1 MNDDAQILIARL
13 LTHQTLRRDDKLVK
27 RVLSDE
33 LFRAEIDTRLLATGL
48 KLLDNVYADHVTLAL
63 TRAIEPKIFGA
74 RDVWQ
79 NNNFGLSRDGV
90 ALLVVL
96 WAQIILPKR
105 ERQETHQHA
114 EDDQNDMF
122 GVEKPLPRAEDTSI
136 GIAYKALLAD
146 FGDKLGKKTRLD
158 MNLGILAKLGF
169 IERRGDVIVEG
180 PLLDLMM
187 DTDLLKERIIN
198 GALADVFKR
207 APAQIIPVPRRAPPA
222 AADATVAAEEPADAA
237 DAEVPAFDAPAFDV
251 PAFDVPA
258 AIHREVL
265 PVGASAEEHAV
276 EADAAHDSAAGDDH
290 AAAAPSDDTPA
301 RD

>member
-1 MNDDAQILIARL
+1 MNDDSQILIARL

-33 LFRAEIDTRLLATGL
+33 LFRAEVDARLLATGL

-74 RDVWQ
+74 RDIWQ
-79 NNNFGLSRDGV
+79 NNNFGLARDGV

-105 ERQETHQHA
+105 ERQETHQHVG
-114 EDDQNDMF
+114 DDQNDMF
-122 GVEKPLPRAEDTSI
+122 GIEKPLPRAEDTSI

-146 FGDKLGKKTRLD
+146 FGDKLGKKTRMD

-169 IERRGDVIVEG
+169 IERRGDIIVEG

-187 DTDLLKERIIN
+187 DTDMLKERIIN

-207 APAQIIPVPRRAPPA
+207 APARIIPVPRRAPPA
-222 AADATVAAEEPADAA
+222 PTLEETLSEEAAAEAA
-237 DAEVPAFDAPAFDV
+237 
-251 PAFDVPA
+251 A
-258 AIHREVL
+258 A
-265 PVGASAEEHAV
+265 ASAA
-276 EADAAHDSAAGDDH
+276 EA
-290 AAAAPSDDTPA
+290 AAAAPLAQALPAGAAAESHDAAFAADAAAPDDGAAAPSADTPT

>member
-13 LTHQTLRRDDKLVK
+13 LTHQTLRREDKLVK

-33 LFRAEIDTRLLATGL
+33 LFRAEVDARLLATGL

-105 ERQETHQHA
+105 ERQETHQNA
-114 EDDQNDMF
+114 DDDQNDMF

-158 MNLGILAKLGF
+158 MNLGILSKLGF
-169 IERRGDVIVEG
+169 IERRGDIIVEG

-187 DTDLLKERIIN
+187 DTDMLKERIIN

-222 AADATVAAEEPADAA
+222 DDADPVR
-237 DAEVPAFDAPAFDV
+237 
-251 PAFDVPA
+251 
-258 AIHREVL
+258 AIANEL
-265 PVGASAEEHAV
+265 
-276 EADAAHDSAAGDDH
+276 AGDITSDLGGDISTDI
-290 AAAAPSDDTPA
+290 ASDISTDIEATQVEIDAPSDDTPT

>member
-207 APAQIIPVPRRAPPA
+207 APAQIIPVPRRAPP
-222 AADATVAAEEPADAA
+222 PADVA
-237 DAEVPAFDAPAFDV
+237 DDEVPAFEVPAFDV

-258 AIHREVL
+258 AIHREAL
-265 PVGASAEEHAV
+265 PAGAAAEEHAV
-276 EADAAHDSAAGDDH
+276 EPDAAHDGAAGGDH

>member
-1 MNDDAQILIARL
+1 MNDDSQILIARL

-33 LFRAEIDTRLLATGL
+33 LFRAEVDARLLATGL

-74 RDVWQ
+74 RDIWQ
-79 NNNFGLSRDGV
+79 NNNFGLARDGV

-105 ERQETHQHA
+105 ERQETHQHVG
-114 EDDQNDMF
+114 DDQNDMF
-122 GVEKPLPRAEDTSI
+122 GIEKPLPRAEDTSI

-146 FGDKLGKKTRLD
+146 FGDKLGKKTRMD

-169 IERRGDVIVEG
+169 IERRGDIIVEG

-187 DTDLLKERIIN
+187 DTDMLKERIIN

-207 APAQIIPVPRRAPPA
+207 APARIIPVPRRAPPA
-222 AADATVAAEEPADAA
+222 PTLEETLSEEAAAEAA
-237 DAEVPAFDAPAFDV
+237 N
-251 PAFDVPA
+251 A
-258 AIHREVL
+258 AAA
-265 PVGASAEEHAV
+265 ASAAES
-276 EADAAHDSAAGDDH
+276 DSAAAPPAPALPAG
-290 AAAAPSDDTPA
+290 AAAESHDAAFAAADLPPAAAGPDDA
-301 RD
+301 A

>member
-1 MNDDAQILIARL
+1 MNDDSQILIARL
-13 LTHQTLRRDDKLVK
+13 LTHQTLRRDDRLVK

-33 LFRAEIDTRLLATGL
+33 LFRAEVDQRLAACGM
-48 KLLDNVYADHVTLAL
+48 KMLDNVYADHVTLAL
-63 TRAIEPKIFGA
+63 SRNIEPKIFGA

-79 NNNFGLSRDGV
+79 NNNFGLARDGV

-122 GVEKPLPRAEDTSI
+122 GTEKPLPRAEDTSI

-146 FGDKLGKKTRLD
+146 FGDKLGKKTRMD

-169 IERRGDVIVEG
+169 IERRGDIIVEG
-180 PLLDLMM
+180 PLLDLLM
-187 DTDLLKERIIN
+187 DTDLLKERIVN

-207 APAQIIPVPRRAPPA
+207 VPSQIVHIPRAALAEA
-222 AADATVAAEEPADAA
+222 AASAAAENAAIAAIAVAAAAEAEAGAVLADAAHADAVASAVSDAADAA
-237 DAEVPAFDAPAFDV
+237 DATDA
-251 PAFDVPA
+251 
-258 AIHREVL
+258 
-265 PVGASAEEHAV
+265 S
-276 EADAAHDSAAGDDH
+276 
-290 AAAAPSDDTPA
+290 APSDTPN

>member
-13 LTHQTLRRDDKLVK
+13 LSHQTLRRDDKLVK

-33 LFRAEIDTRLLATGL
+33 QFRTEVDARLLAVGL
-48 KLLDNVYADHVTLAL
+48 KLLDNVYADHVTVAL
-63 TRAIEPKIFGA
+63 HRNIEPKIFGA
-74 RDVWQ
+74 KDVWQ

-114 EDDQNDMF
+114 EDNQNDMF
-122 GVEKPLPRAEDTSI
+122 GTDKPLPRAEDTSI

-158 MNLGILAKLGF
+158 MNLGILSKLGF
-169 IERRGDVIVEG
+169 IERRGDVVVEG
-180 PLLDLMM
+180 PLLDLLM
-187 DTDLLKERIIN
+187 DTDLLKERIVN

-207 APAQIIPVPRRAPPA
+207 SPPTIVAVPRSEPPIA
-222 AADATVAAEEPADAA
+222 VD
-237 DAEVPAFDAPAFDV
+237 
-251 PAFDVPA
+251 
-258 AIHREVL
+258 
-265 PVGASAEEHAV
+265 HAV
-276 EADAAHDSAAGDDH
+276 EEDILPAFE
-290 AAAAPSDDTPA
+290 APPPAPIDDTPA
-301 RD
+301 KD

>member
-13 LTHQTLRRDDKLVK
+13 LTHQTLRREDKLVK

-33 LFRAEIDTRLLATGL
+33 LFRAEVDARLLATGL

-105 ERQETHQHA
+105 ERQETHQNA
-114 EDDQNDMF
+114 DDDQNDMF
-122 GVEKPLPRAEDTSI
+122 GVEKPL
-136 GIAYKALLAD
+136 LAD
-146 FGDKLGKKTRLD
+146 FGDKLGKKPRLD
-158 MNLGILAKLGF
+158 MNLGILSKLGF
-169 IERRGDVIVEG
+169 IERRGDIIVEG

-187 DTDLLKERIIN
+187 DTDMLKERIIN

-222 AADATVAAEEPADAA
+222 DDADPVR
-237 DAEVPAFDAPAFDV
+237 
-251 PAFDVPA
+251 
-258 AIHREVL
+258 AIANEL
-265 PVGASAEEHAV
+265 
-276 EADAAHDSAAGDDH
+276 AGDITSDLGGDISTDI
-290 AAAAPSDDTPA
+290 ASDISTDIEATQVEIDAPSDDTPT

>member
-1 MNDDAQILIARL
+1 MNDDSQILIARL
-13 LTHQTLRRDDKLVK
+13 LTHQHLRRDDKLVK

-33 LFRAEIDTRLLATGL
+33 LFRAEVDTRLQATGL

-63 TRAIEPKIFGA
+63 HRAIEPKVFGA

-114 EDDQNDMF
+114 DDDQNDMF
-122 GVEKPLPRAEDTSI
+122 GVDKPLPRAEDTSI

-169 IERRGDVIVEG
+169 IERRGDIIVEG

-187 DTDLLKERIIN
+187 DTDQLKERIIN

-207 APAQIIPVPRRAPPA
+207 SPAQIIPVPRSSPPIAANDEAEAAP
-222 AADATVAAEEPADAA
+222 VEE
-237 DAEVPAFDAPAFDV
+237 EEEILPAFDAPP
-251 PAFDVPA
+251 PAP
-258 AIHREVL
+258 L
-265 PVGASAEEHAV
+265 
-276 EADAAHDSAAGDDH
+276 
-290 AAAAPSDDTPA
+290 DDTELP
-301 RD
+301 D

>member
-13 LTHQTLRRDDKLVK
+13 LTHQTLRREDKLVK

-33 LFRAEIDTRLLATGL
+33 LFRAEVDARLLATGL

-105 ERQETHQHA
+105 ERQETHQNA
-114 EDDQNDMF
+114 DDDQNDMF

-169 IERRGDVIVEG
+169 IERRGDIIVEG

-187 DTDLLKERIIN
+187 DTDMLKERIIN

-222 AADATVAAEEPADAA
+222 DDADPVR
-237 DAEVPAFDAPAFDV
+237 
-251 PAFDVPA
+251 
-258 AIHREVL
+258 AIANEL
-265 PVGASAEEHAV
+265 
-276 EADAAHDSAAGDDH
+276 AGDITSDLGGDISTDI
-290 AAAAPSDDTPA
+290 ASDISADIEATQVAIDAPSDDTPT

>member
-1 MNDDAQILIARL
+1 MNDDSQILIARL
-13 LTHQTLRRDDKLVK
+13 LSHQTLRRDDKLVK

-33 LFRAEIDTRLLATGL
+33 QFRKEVDARLLAVGL

-63 TRAIEPKIFGA
+63 HRNIEPKIFGA
-74 RDVWQ
+74 KDVWQ

-114 EDDQNDMF
+114 EDNQNDMF
-122 GVEKPLPRAEDTSI
+122 GTEKPLPRAEDTSI

-158 MNLGILAKLGF
+158 MNLGILSKLGF

-180 PLLDLMM
+180 PLLDLLM
-187 DTDLLKERIIN
+187 DTDLLKERIVN

-207 APAQIIPVPRRAPPA
+207 APATIVAVPRSEPPI
-222 AADATVAAEEPADAA
+222 VVE
-237 DAEVPAFDAPAFDV
+237 
-251 PAFDVPA
+251 
-258 AIHREVL
+258 
-265 PVGASAEEHAV
+265 AV
-276 EADAAHDSAAGDDH
+276 EAVEAANDEEEILPAFEAPPPAPIDATPDQ
-290 AAAAPSDDTPA
+290 TPA
-301 RD
+301 ED

>member
-1 MNDDAQILIARL
+1 MNDDSQILIARL
-13 LTHQTLRRDDKLVK
+13 LSHQTLRRDDKLVK

-33 LFRAEIDTRLLATGL
+33 LFRKEVDTRLLAVGL

-63 TRAIEPKIFGA
+63 HRNIEPKIFGA
-74 RDVWQ
+74 KDVWQ

-114 EDDQNDMF
+114 EDNQNDMF
-122 GVEKPLPRAEDTSI
+122 GTEKPLPRAEDTSI

-158 MNLGILAKLGF
+158 MNLGILSKLGF

-180 PLLDLMM
+180 PLLDLLM
-187 DTDLLKERIIN
+187 DTDLLKERIVN

-207 APAQIIPVPRRAPPA
+207 SPPTLVAVPRSEPPIVIEEVVMEEEILPAFEAPP
-222 AADATVAAEEPADAA
+222 PAPMPI
-237 DAEVPAFDAPAFDV
+237 E
-251 PAFDVPA
+251 
-258 AIHREVL
+258 
-265 PVGASAEEHAV
+265 
-276 EADAAHDSAAGDDH
+276 
-290 AAAAPSDDTPA
+290 DDTPDTPA
-301 RD
+301 KD

>member
-13 LTHQTLRRDDKLVK
+13 LSHQTLRRDDKLVK

-33 LFRAEIDTRLLATGL
+33 QFRTEVDARLLAVGL

-63 TRAIEPKIFGA
+63 HRNIEPKIFGA
-74 RDVWQ
+74 KDVWQ

-114 EDDQNDMF
+114 EDNQNDMF

-158 MNLGILAKLGF
+158 MNLGILSKLGF

-180 PLLDLMM
+180 PLLDLLM
-187 DTDLLKERIIN
+187 DTDLLKERIVN

-207 APAQIIPVPRRAPPA
+207 SPPTIVAVPRSEPPIAVETVDSPAANDDEDILPAFEAPPPA
-222 AADATVAAEEPADAA
+222 PIIEE
-237 DAEVPAFDAPAFDV
+237 
-251 PAFDVPA
+251 
-258 AIHREVL
+258 
-265 PVGASAEEHAV
+265 
-276 EADAAHDSAAGDDH
+276 
-290 AAAAPSDDTPA
+290 DTPA
-301 RD
+301 KD

>member
-13 LTHQTLRRDDKLVK
+13 LSHQTLRRDDKLVK

-33 LFRAEIDTRLLATGL
+33 QFRTEVDARLLAVGL

-63 TRAIEPKIFGA
+63 HRNIEPKIFGA
-74 RDVWQ
+74 KDVWQ

-114 EDDQNDMF
+114 EDNQNDMF
-122 GVEKPLPRAEDTSI
+122 GTEKPLPRAEDTSI

-158 MNLGILAKLGF
+158 MNLGILSKLGF
-169 IERRGDVIVEG
+169 IERRGDVVVEG
-180 PLLDLMM
+180 PLLDLLM
-187 DTDLLKERIIN
+187 DTDLLKERIVN

-207 APAQIIPVPRRAPPA
+207 SPPTIVAVPRSEPPLVVEAPAAN
-222 AADATVAAEEPADAA
+222 DEE
-237 DAEVPAFDAPAFDV
+237 EILPAFDAPP
-251 PAFDVPA
+251 PAP
-258 AIHREVL
+258 L
-265 PVGASAEEHAV
+265 
-276 EADAAHDSAAGDDH
+276 EA
-290 AAAAPSDDTPA
+290 DTPA
-301 RD
+301 KD

>member
-1 MNDDAQILIARL
+1 MNDDSQILIARL

-33 LFRAEIDTRLLATGL
+33 LFRAEVDARLLATGL

-74 RDVWQ
+74 RDIWQ

-114 EDDQNDMF
+114 DDDQNDMF
-122 GVEKPLPRAEDTSI
+122 GVDKPLPRAEDTSI

-169 IERRGDVIVEG
+169 IERRGDIIVEG

-187 DTDLLKERIIN
+187 DTDQLKERIIN

-207 APAQIIPVPRRAPPA
+207 SPAQIIPVPRSSPPIASEA
-222 AADATVAAEEPADAA
+222 AN
-237 DAEVPAFDAPAFDV
+237 
-251 PAFDVPA
+251 
-258 AIHREVL
+258 
-265 PVGASAEEHAV
+265 
-276 EADAAHDSAAGDDH
+276 DSAND
-290 AAAAPSDDTPA
+290 AAAAPDEGVEDTETDAIPA
-301 RD
+301 FEVPVDAMPPETPSADSTDLPAKD

>member
-1 MNDDAQILIARL
+1 MNDDSQILIARL
-13 LTHQTLRRDDKLVK
+13 LSHQTLRRDDKLVK

-33 LFRAEIDTRLLATGL
+33 QFRKEVDARLLAVGL

-63 TRAIEPKIFGA
+63 HRNIEPKVFGA
-74 RDVWQ
+74 KDVWQ

-122 GVEKPLPRAEDTSI
+122 GTEKPLPRAEDTSI

-158 MNLGILAKLGF
+158 MNLGILSKLGF

-180 PLLDLMM
+180 PLLDLLM
-187 DTDLLKERIIN
+187 DTDLLKERIVN

-207 APAQIIPVPRRAPPA
+207 SPPTLVAVPRSEPPIVVEA
-222 AADATVAAEEPADAA
+222 VEEIII
-237 DAEVPAFDAPAFDV
+237 EEEILPAFDAPP
-251 PAFDVPA
+251 PAPA
-258 AIHREVL
+258 PI
-265 PVGASAEEHAV
+265 
-276 EADAAHDSAAGDDH
+276 D
-290 AAAAPSDDTPA
+290 DDTPA
-301 RD
+301 KD